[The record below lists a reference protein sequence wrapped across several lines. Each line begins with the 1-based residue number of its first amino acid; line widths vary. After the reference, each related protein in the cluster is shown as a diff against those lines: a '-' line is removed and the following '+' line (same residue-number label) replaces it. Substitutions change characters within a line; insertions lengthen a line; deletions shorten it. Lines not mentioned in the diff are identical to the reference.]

1 MNDKNWQAICTTSQ
15 VRDEYPFGAKVGGK
29 EIGVFLVDGEYFA
42 IENVCPHAYALLS
55 QGFVEDGKV
64 ECPLHEAVFDIRSG
78 RCLREPGGRD
88 LSTYPLRVQGDE
100 VQIDLAALTSSEGA
114 AA

>member
-1 MNDKNWQAICTTSQ
+1 MSWKNVCEVSQ
-15 VRDEYPFGAKVGGK
+15 VKEDFPFSANVEGK
-29 EIGVFLVDGEYFA
+29 EVGVYLIDGQYYALED
-42 IENVCPHAYALLS
+42 VCPHAYALLS

-88 LSTYPLRVQGDE
+88 LSTYPLRVQGDDIQVDASRIEAGLEE
-100 VQIDLAALTSSEGA
+100 VA
-114 AA
+114 